1 MAEFLQATTNPPS
14 LMATILYMHYVTE
27 IIWIRDIFQRMP
39 YVWRCVKE
47 TVRRM
52 LNNNVV

>member
-1 MAEFLQATTNPPS
+1 
-14 LMATILYMHYVTE
+14 MATILYMYYITE
-27 IIWIRDIFQRMP
+27 IVMYNTWIRDIFQRMP
-39 YVWRCVKE
+39 YAWRCVKE